1 MSEVQS
7 KTNEEVVK
15 EFLAGQREADSLTE
29 EQLDLALTGNYEFEE
44 TEETEEQ
51 LPVEEPSKEV
61 EQPKEEEPLPI
72 EKDIPE
78 FDKHKE
84 YKEMLARANKYEQ
97 LYNDR
102 ENKLKKMKEDPEFA
116 KKQLGL
122 ASEVKVDENFDY
134 LDDKYL
140 ATLKHELDELKKW
153 KRNYEDELN
162 KTRYETEK
170 QKEQFNLFSEIQEIQ
185 DEFPLLKTSES
196 FKSIDEKFVKWQSNV
211 ISAGLDPDKYLSDKE
226 YKKQLDSKGYTLNVK
241 DSDIP
246 KVLDIY
252 NVYSEY
258 KKEKESGYST
268 SFKRALKV
276 SEVYD
281 KAIRHKYAGRQIA
294 DDDAINEAIERRS
307 SEPVLLDS
315 SNVQTGSMDF
325 ADVVNELEILSGKT
339 QKSPSDR
346 KRIAELDRIMEQY
359 F

>member
-7 KTNEEVVK
+7 KTDEEVVK
-15 EFLAGQREADSLTE
+15 EFLAGQRDAESLTE

-44 TEETEEQ
+44 IEETEEQ
-51 LPVEEPSKEV
+51 PPVEETSEEV
-61 EQPKEEEPLPI
+61 EEPKEEEPLPI

-84 YKEMLARANKYEQ
+84 YREVLARANRYEQ
-97 LYNDR
+97 LYKDR
-102 ENKLKKMKEDPEFA
+102 EDKLKKLESQTVK
-116 KKQLGL
+116 
-122 ASEVKVDENFDY
+122 EVKVDENVDY

-140 ATLKHELDELKKW
+140 ATLRHELDELKEW
-153 KRNYEDELN
+153 KKNYEEELN

-170 QKEQFNLFSEIQEIQ
+170 QKEQFNLFSEIQDIQ
-185 DEFPLLKTSES
+185 NEFPILKTSES
-196 FKSIDEKFVKWQSNV
+196 FKSIDEKFVKWQSDV
-211 ISAGLDPDKYLSDKE
+211 ISAGLDPDKYLDNKE
-226 YKKQLDSKGYTLNVK
+226 YKKLLDSKGYTLNVK
-241 DSDIP
+241 ESDIP

-252 NVYSEY
+252 EVYSNY

-268 SFKRALKV
+268 SFQRALKT
-276 SEVYD
+276 SNVYD
-281 KAIRHKYAGRQIA
+281 KAIKHKYAGRQLA

-315 SNVQTGSMDF
+315 SNVQTGSMDL

-339 QKSPSDR
+339 QKSPNDI